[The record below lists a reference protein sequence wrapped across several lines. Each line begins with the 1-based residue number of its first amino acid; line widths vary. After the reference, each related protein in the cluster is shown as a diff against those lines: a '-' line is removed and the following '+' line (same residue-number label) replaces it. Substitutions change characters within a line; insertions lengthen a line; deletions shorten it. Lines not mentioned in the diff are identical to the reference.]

1 MATGDQVRVRSVV
14 SSCGR
19 FIPDIW
25 ESKKTWYERPNNATF
40 LVLALTSGAGA
51 NGTPIQAQAQFG
63 PAQQTARV
71 GPYEILVWQHN
82 LLPALTRAPAPG
94 CG

>member
-1 MATGDQVRVRSVV
+1 M

-25 ESKKTWYERPNNATF
+25 ESKKTWYQQPNTATF
-40 LVLALTSGAGA
+40 LVLALTSAAGA
-51 NGTPIQAQAQFG
+51 DGTAAQAQAQFG
-63 PAQQTARV
+63 VAQQTARV
-71 GPYEILVWQHN
+71 GVYEVLVWQHN
-82 LLPALTRAPAPG
+82 LLPALTREPAPG